1 VVLRQ
6 YLRHVIV
13 SDELSLMELRE
24 YSFGEGL
31 HETCRMIDPTN
42 HKILIVDDNPQY
54 TQLLKT
60 ILTKGFGFTD
70 VATAPDASTALT
82 MTEAERGF
90 TLFFVDYNLS
100 LGTTGGDL
108 LTTLS
113 AQHKLDNASAFLIT
127 SEPTVE
133 NQREALKAGA
143 VGVVAKPFDR
153 ERIRL
158 HLLKAQRARETS
170 KGAFSVDEQEES

>member
-1 VVLRQ
+1 MSM
-6 YLRHVIV
+6 VI
-13 SDELSLMELRE
+13 D
-24 YSFGEGL
+24 
-31 HETCRMIDPTN
+31 TAN

-60 ILTKGFGFTD
+60 ILTKGFGFTE
-70 VATAPDASTALT
+70 VVTASDASTALT
-82 MTEAERGF
+82 MTEGDSGF

-100 LGTTGGDL
+100 IGSTGGDL
-108 LTTLS
+108 LTMLS

-133 NQREALKAGA
+133 NQREALNAGA

-153 ERIRL
+153 ERIRS
-158 HLLKAQRARETS
+158 HLLKAQRAQATR
-170 KGAFSVDEQEES
+170 KGAFSVDEQEGS